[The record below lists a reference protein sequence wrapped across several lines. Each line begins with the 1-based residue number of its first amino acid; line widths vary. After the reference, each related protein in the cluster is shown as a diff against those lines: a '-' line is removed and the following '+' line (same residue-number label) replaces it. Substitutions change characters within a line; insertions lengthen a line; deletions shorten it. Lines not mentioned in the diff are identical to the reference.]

1 MLHLQKHY
9 FQDQNK
15 ITGMK
20 YYYSFVLGTG
30 GTFLGHKKKWLN
42 FEKKNLSGIK
52 VGMGSLKLIGP
63 VKKYKGEKVQ
73 MAVVTKCE
81 RLRCGNTIKK

>member
-1 MLHLQKHY
+1 
-9 FQDQNK
+9 
-15 ITGMK
+15 
-20 YYYSFVLGTG
+20 
-30 GTFLGHKKKWLN
+30 
-42 FEKKNLSGIK
+42 
-52 VGMGSLKLIGP
+52 MGSLKLIGP